1 MLTVEEL
8 DHIWY
13 VMQGRMPTNNQSL
26 KIAEKIYQLKEVAK
40 TAGKKEIQVI
50 I

>member
-8 DHIWY
+8 DFLWNFL
-13 VMQGRMPTNNQSL
+13 QGRTPVSVESMRV
-26 KIAEKIYQLKEVAK
+26 ADKIYHLKQAAK